1 MAFDF
6 IQLIVYKGRRD
17 IVLCGRQGS
26 IISFEMQI
34 SHSINLHI
42 CVNNNSPLD
51 FFEKKIF
58 EDALSLRHSGKPL
71 LRRAL

>member
-6 IQLIVYKGRRD
+6 IQLIVHKGRRD

-42 CVNNNSPLD
+42 WKINVV
-51 FFEKKIF
+51 EKLNCK
-58 EDALSLRHSGKPL
+58 
-71 LRRAL
+71 

>member
-6 IQLIVYKGRRD
+6 IQLIVYKGRQD
-17 IVLCGRQGS
+17 IVLCGRWGS

-42 CVNNNSPLD
+42 CNEL
-51 FFEKKIF
+51 
-58 EDALSLRHSGKPL
+58 
-71 LRRAL
+71 